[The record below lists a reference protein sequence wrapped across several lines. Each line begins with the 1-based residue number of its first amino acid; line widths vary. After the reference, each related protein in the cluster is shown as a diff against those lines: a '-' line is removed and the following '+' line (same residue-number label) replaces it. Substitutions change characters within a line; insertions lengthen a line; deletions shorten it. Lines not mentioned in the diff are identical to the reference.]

1 MSISKKGGKNED
13 GDGPLAKQQSTH
25 QQMIWCLCLYSL
37 LHLHISD
44 PCSFFHLSFYPLIL
58 HPPFSLPQSISVIF
72 HPVIVARFIS
82 CLLSSPNL
90 SKQLFPIVHHFLLI
104 SSPFPPLVF
113 SPFLATICF
122 NSLFFSFED
131 SSSFLSAIA
140 VFLLLPSFRPLLFSN
155 SLPSSLSFH
164 SLPFPVSSPF
174 IFMPHSFSSPLP
186 RPSSCTP
193 LCRRTMISF
202 TPTLGKCLT
211 LPSADRYSCNA
222 TGWLGDPHWWG
233 KIEMGGSQCVEMDD
247 VWEVK
252 SAQRVNHGIERWSE
266 KGQRGF
272 FQCHPVIPHT
282 SSSPLHPHFI
292 SFPLSLSL
300 TYPLFIFPLTD
311 RYMHF
316 SHSNSVTF
324 MNVQRLQ
331 SEVRE
336 RERGRL
342 SEGAAASDDSATAQ
356 RPGTAWFYQF

>member
-1 MSISKKGGKNED
+1 MFMSISKKD
-13 GDGPLAKQQSTH
+13 GDGPLAK
-25 QQMIWCLCLYSL
+25 QQMIWCLCLYSIYTSL
-37 LHLHISD
+37 I
-44 PCSFFHLSFYPLIL
+44 LIL

-90 SKQLFPIVHHFLLI
+90 LSKLLFPIVHHFLLI

-113 SPFLATICF
+113 SPFLATIHF
-122 NSLFFSFED
+122 N
-131 SSSFLSAIA
+131 
-140 VFLLLPSFRPLLFSN
+140 PY
-155 SLPSSLSFH
+155 
-164 SLPFPVSSPF
+164 
-174 IFMPHSFSSPLP
+174 SSPLKTHHLFYQP
-186 RPSSCTP
+186 LQFFSSYPLFVLSYFPIPFLLPCRLIPSRFLLVHLSFSCHIPSPHPSPGRPPVRRRVEGQWSHSRPPWENVWRSQVLTGTRAMP
-193 LCRRTMISF
+193 LDGWG
-202 TPTLGKCLT
+202 TLTDGEKL
-211 LPSADRYSCNA
+211 R
-222 TGWLGDPHWWG
+222 W
-233 KIEMGGSQCVEMDD
+233 GSQCVEMDD

-300 TYPLFIFPLTD
+300 THPLFIFPLTD

-336 RERGRL
+336 RERVCVKL
-342 SEGAAASDDSATAQ
+342 K
-356 RPGTAWFYQF
+356 